1 MVLFVLFC
9 AAEDVWE
16 EEYETEWLALA
27 SANIMGFIFCLKEIY
42 EIGLFC
48 WKMEDFFLVAHT
60 HSLLIFCKEF
70 FM

>member
-16 EEYETEWLALA
+16 EEYETEWLA

-42 EIGLFC
+42 EIGLFG
-48 WKMEDFFLVAHT
+48 WKMEDFFLVA